1 MDVQIDRESAIALVD
16 VGEAS
21 SAAEIIKAVEAL
33 FAHPGFV
40 DGMDT
45 IFDSSRCD
53 FSKVSAEDLK
63 SIASFLVPHLPRF
76 ANRVNL
82 VVERDLE
89 YGLAR
94 MYGVF
99 AEEIAP
105 SERRIFR
112 DIDAAREW
120 FLSNKQT

>member
-1 MDVQIDRESAIALVD
+1 MEVQVDSESAIALVD
-16 VGEAS
+16 AGEAS
-21 SAAEIIKAVEAL
+21 SVAEIIKAVEAL
-33 FAHPGFV
+33 LAHPDFV

-45 IFDSSRCD
+45 IFDYSRCD

-63 SIASFLVPHLPRF
+63 SIARFLVPHLSRF

-94 MYGVF
+94 MYGVY

-112 DIDAAREW
+112 DIDTAREW
-120 FLSNKQT
+120 FLSNKKT

>member
-1 MDVQIDRESAIALVD
+1 MEVQVDSESAIALVD

-21 SAAEIIKAVEAL
+21 SVAEIIKAVEAL
-33 FAHPGFV
+33 LAHPDFV
-40 DGMDT
+40 DGMDA
-45 IFDSSRCD
+45 IFDYSRCD

-63 SIASFLVPHLPRF
+63 SIARFLVPHLSRF

-94 MYGVF
+94 MYGVY

-112 DIDAAREW
+112 DIDTAREW
-120 FLSNKQT
+120 FLSNKKT

>member
-1 MDVQIDRESAIALVD
+1 MDIQIDSEVAIALVD
-16 VGEAS
+16 VGAAS

-33 FAHPGFV
+33 LAHPDFV
-40 DGMDT
+40 DGMDS
-45 IFDSSRCD
+45 IFDYSRCD

-63 SIASFLVPHLPRF
+63 SIARFLVPHLPRF

-112 DIDAAREW
+112 DVDTAREW